1 MLIKGVI
8 ELTYK
13 FFYDESEH
21 SRSIGFRTVT
31 AENFYD
37 NFITIIVGWKAENE
51 PKIQEQY
58 CKFEQKYIDRHPN
71 GELKS
76 DTIQNKQLRCG
87 FASTTKGNINLI
99 EDYLGLFSD
108 DVYIY
113 LSTFSKVEFIVN
125 QLFKDYKN
133 TLLFD
138 MDMMRYSIIKAL
150 VIYKPLQLVDAIYND
165 PQNIVEAMKSFFS
178 DRIEKNK
185 SNLSLKE
192 RENESFEQ
200 ILLVLDT
207 VKPISSVDWDYTP
220 PFVGFKRFLDE
231 NSIKDYSLTIDREGE
246 HQKTVLAAK
255 NAGLSNV
262 DDEGSDKHFGIRMSD
277 MMAGILGKLMKSL
290 CKAIHPTNPDIVQKT
305 LLSSEWFNMSESQLA
320 LYKKIYHII
329 CELNNSWYK
338 SFAGTYADDLVCTN
352 ALLNFMNHF
361 STTNEIKAELNM
373 QGEYFNAYAC
383 EALLEDYRR
392 KILKLPIDPIPKSDL
407 KKEYYLNQRGA
418 KIYYDIRK
426 QPLLPIPNGKI
437 QYNVLSVGFDRNR
450 IPLITIDNR
459 GVCECYR
466 LPKQLFE
473 WSLTM
478 LTLANAGENPFPSKV
493 IFTRQNNQ
501 YFAEVL

>member
-1 MLIKGVI
+1 M
-8 ELTYK
+8 TYK
-13 FFYDESEH
+13 FYYDESEH
-21 SRSIGFRTVT
+21 SRSIGFKTVT

-51 PKIQEQY
+51 LKIQERY
-58 CKFEQKYIDRHPN
+58 CNFEQKYIDRHPN
-71 GELKS
+71 RELKS

-133 TLLFD
+133 TLLLD

-150 VIYKPLQLVDAIYND
+150 VIYKPIQLVDAIYND

-231 NSIKDYSLTIDREGE
+231 NSISDYSLTIDREGE

-262 DDEGSDKHFGIRMSD
+262 DDEESDKHFGIRMSD

-305 LLSSEWFNMSESQLA
+305 LLSSEWFNMSESQLT
-320 LYKKIYHII
+320 LYKKFHHII
-329 CELNNSWYK
+329 CESNNSWYK

-361 STTNEIKAELNM
+361 SSTDEIKAELNM

-392 KILKLPIDPIPKSDL
+392 KTLKLPIDPIPKSNL

-418 KIYYDIRK
+418 RIYYDIRK
-426 QPLLPIPNGKI
+426 QPLLPIPNGRI

-450 IPLITIDNR
+450 IPLITIDKR
-459 GVCECYR
+459 GTCECYR
-466 LPKQLFE
+466 MPQQLFE

-478 LTLANAGENPFPSKV
+478 LALANAGENPFPSKV
-493 IFTRQNNQ
+493 IFTKQNNR

>member
-1 MLIKGVI
+1 M
-8 ELTYK
+8 TYK
-13 FFYDESEH
+13 FYYDESEH
-21 SRSIGFRTVT
+21 SRSIGFKTVT

-51 PKIQEQY
+51 LKIQERY
-58 CKFEQKYIDRHPN
+58 CNFEQKYIDRHPN
-71 GELKS
+71 RELKS

-87 FASTTKGNINLI
+87 FASTTKGNITFI
-99 EDYLGLFSD
+99 EDYFGLFSD
-108 DVYIY
+108 DVFVY
-113 LSTFSKVEFIVN
+113 LSTFSKVEFIVT

-133 TLLFD
+133 TLLLD

-150 VIYKPLQLVDAIYND
+150 VIYKPIELVDAVYND
-165 PQNIVEAMKSFFS
+165 PQNIVEAMKSFFR

-207 VKPISSVDWDYTP
+207 IKPISSIDWDYTP
-220 PFVGFKRFLDE
+220 PFVGFKRFLNE
-231 NSIKDYSLTIDREGE
+231 NSISDYWLTIDREGE

-262 DDEGSDKHFGIRMSD
+262 DDEESDTHFGIRMAD

-305 LLSSEWFNMSESQLA
+305 LLSSEWFNMSESQLD
-320 LYKKIYHII
+320 LYKKFHHII

-361 STTNEIKAELNM
+361 SNSNEIKAELNM

-392 KILKLPIDPIPKSDL
+392 KILKLPIDPIPKANL

-418 KIYYDIRK
+418 KIYYDTRK
-426 QPLLPIPNGKI
+426 QPLLPIPNGRI
-437 QYNVLSVGFDRNR
+437 QYKVLSVGFDRNR

-459 GVCECYR
+459 GTCECYR
-466 LPKQLFE
+466 LPQQLFE

-478 LTLANAGENPFPSKV
+478 LTLANAGDNPFPSKV
-493 IFTRQNNQ
+493 IFTRQNNR
-501 YFAEVL
+501 YFAEIL